1 MTQLL
6 DFSINVL
13 QMGLIFAIMV
23 LGVYITYRIL
33 DFPDLSVDGSFVTGA
48 AVASVLILNGVNP
61 FIACLA
67 AFASGLAAGF
77 ITGFLH
83 VKLGITNLL
92 SGILVMIGLYSIN
105 LRIMG
110 KSNIPLFNNETI
122 FSLEMHPLIVIA
134 AFAVASKLLLDFL
147 LSTKLGFL
155 IIGTG
160 DNPDMI
166 TSLGIDTGK
175 MKILALMISNG
186 LVALA
191 GSVMAQYQRFADV
204 GMGTGIVVM
213 GLASIIF
220 GETIFK
226 RISIMLPTTMALL
239 GSILYR
245 FSIGAALNLGLSPTD
260 LKLVTCV
267 IIVFALSAGNAH
279 RFTGLRRL
287 LKGGVTGASAK
298 QSVQNL

>member
-1 MTQLL
+1 ML

-61 FIACLA
+61 FISCLA

-110 KSNIPLFNNETI
+110 KSNLPLFNNETI

-175 MKILALMISNG
+175 MKILALMLSNG

-287 LKGGVTGASAK
+287 LKGGVAGASAK

>member
-13 QMGLIFAIMV
+13 QMGLVFAIMV

-61 FIACLA
+61 FFACFA
-67 AFASGLAAGF
+67 AFIGGLAAGY

-83 VKLGITNLL
+83 VKLSISNLL

-110 KSNIPLFNNETI
+110 KSNLPLFNNETI
-122 FSLEMHPLIVIA
+122 FSLNVHPLVVVA
-134 AFAVASKLLLDFL
+134 AFALLSKLLLDFL

-175 MKILALMISNG
+175 MKILALMLSNG

-191 GSVMAQYQRFADV
+191 GSIMAQYQRFADI

-220 GETIFK
+220 GETIFR
-226 RISIMLPTTMALL
+226 RIPIILPTTMALL

-245 FSIGAALNLGLSPTD
+245 FSIGAALNMGLSPTD
-260 LKLVTCV
+260 LKLVTCI

-279 RFTGLRRL
+279 KLVGAKRLRL
-287 LKGGVTGASAK
+287 LKEGIVNASIK
-298 QSVQNL
+298 

>member
-1 MTQLL
+1 MSHLL

-48 AVASVLILNGVNP
+48 AVASVLLLNGVNP
-61 FIACLA
+61 FVACVA
-67 AFASGLAAGF
+67 AFVAGLGAGF

-110 KSNIPLFNNETI
+110 KSNLPLFSNETI
-122 FSLEMHPLIVIA
+122 FSLDVHPLVVIA
-134 AFAVASKLLLDFL
+134 AFALVSKLLLDFL

-175 MKILALMISNG
+175 MKILALMLSNG

-191 GSVMAQYQRFADV
+191 GSIMAQYQRFADV

-279 RFTGLRRL
+279 RFTGVKRL
-287 LKGGVTGASAK
+287 LKGGLANASIK
-298 QSVQNL
+298 